1 MSILSVAVSS
11 DLKRPYTN
19 AHFLLFN
26 LLNSEIIVA
35 KKIQAIRGMNDTLP
49 EQTPV
54 WQKLESLFRQ
64 VVSSY
69 GYSEIRMPIVENT
82 NLFKRSIGE
91 VTDIVEKEMYT
102 FADRNG
108 DSLTLRPEGTASCVR
123 AGNEHGLLYNQERR
137 LWYTGPMFR
146 HERPQKGRYRQFH
159 QFGVETFG
167 IASADVDAEVILLSA
182 RLWKALGIE
191 QHVELQ
197 LNSLGSNEARGLY
210 KEALVEF
217 LEKHVDKLDEDSKR
231 RMTTNPLRVL
241 DSKNPEVQALLVD
254 APKLSEHLDDESV
267 AHFEQLQRYLDAA
280 GVKYVINER
289 LVRGLDYYNRTVF
302 EWVTSSLG
310 AQGTIC
316 AGGRY
321 DGLVEQLGG
330 KPTPAVGFAMG
341 LERIILMLETLELN
355 DDVKNDVDIYSVLVG
370 DGTDIAGF
378 KIAEL
383 IRSELP
389 ALKMMHHCGGCNI
402 KKQMKRADKSGARVA
417 LIIGENELE
426 SGCVTIKD
434 LQGTHPQQTVA
445 MDDLIKVLPSYF

>member
-1 MSILSVAVSS
+1 
-11 DLKRPYTN
+11 
-19 AHFLLFN
+19 
-26 LLNSEIIVA
+26 LNSEIIVA

-102 FADRNG
+102 FEDRNG

-167 IASADVDAEVILLSA
+167 MASADIDAEVILLSA

-197 LNSLGSNEARGLY
+197 LNSLGSNEARARY

-217 LEKHVDKLDEDSKR
+217 LAKHKDKLDEDSKR

-254 APKLSEHLDDESV
+254 APKLSEYLDDESV
-267 AHFEQLQRYLDAA
+267 THFEQLQKYLDAV

-302 EWVTSSLG
+302 EWVTNSLG

-341 LERIILMLETLELN
+341 LERIILMLETLQLN

-370 DGTDIAGF
+370 EGTDIAGF

-383 IRSELP
+383 IRNELP
-389 ALKMMHHCGGCNI
+389 ELKMMHHCGAGNF
-402 KKQMKRADKSGARVA
+402 KKQMKRADKSGARIA
-417 LIIGENELE
+417 LIIGEGELE

-434 LQGTHPQQTVA
+434 LQGTHQQQTVA
-445 MDDLIKVLPSYF
+445 VDELIKLLPSYF